1 MGQATAETLAQV
13 SIGAIL
19 LQFAINIFIAE
30 GFSKMNSYMSLLQLI
45 VYTILFLD
53 FWIPDQLG
61 PTIEAMLTIA
71 QIDFIPELVVET
83 ILRNFFNLNFSE
95 DNQASEKF

>member
-1 MGQATAETLAQV
+1 
-13 SIGAIL
+13 
-19 LQFAINIFIAE
+19 
-30 GFSKMNSYMSLLQLI
+30 MSLLQLI

-53 FWIPDQLG
+53 FWIPDQLK
-61 PTIEAMLTIA
+61 PTIVAMLTIA
-71 QIDFIPELVVET
+71 QIDFIPELVIEA